1 MKHIHVPTFIILG
14 VSIFCASVAS
24 FDMANAIQLYWSGLF
39 AILILTYDG
48 KKLEGTIIGTE
59 GEPWARKE
67 NVFDGNILTGFGANS
82 PDGNWVGLKLDEPS
96 KVSRIKYIGRNDG
109 NGIEQGDEYELYYW
123 NQAGYWKLLGETKAM
138 DNVLYFSDVPSNG
151 LYILKDITK
160 GKEERIFTYENNR
173 QIWW

>member
-1 MKHIHVPTFIILG
+1 M
-14 VSIFCASVAS
+14 
-24 FDMANAIQLYWSGLF
+24 
-39 AILILTYDG
+39 
-48 KKLEGTIIGTE
+48 
-59 GEPWARKE
+59 
-67 NVFDGNILTGFGANS
+67 
-82 PDGNWVGLKLDEPS
+82 
-96 KVSRIKYIGRNDG
+96 SRIKYIGRNDG